1 MFLSF
6 NIFLGRKA
14 VIMVM
19 EKEEER
25 GKDNKRIGEKGKKI
39 RKKVFYFIKNEFLK
53 D

>member
-1 MFLSF
+1 MLPSP

-14 VIMVM
+14 ATMAM

-25 GKDNKRIGEKGKKI
+25 GKDNKRIGEKGKKT
-39 RKKVFYFIKNEFLK
+39 RKKAFYFIKNESLK